1 MAIKHLA
8 GERIQGTAA
17 ERAAL
22 ETTQEGSAP
31 NNSWKEIGRF
41 TVSGSDV
48 DSIVCRGLSSATSG
62 TFADKDN
69 LMILI
74 HIIGDDGDTNF
85 NVRFGDT
92 SIDSTANNYESVV
105 SQHGGADSNDGDGD
119 SDGIKYGGYGSYT
132 QGLYVIQVRNITGSG
147 FHGKSA
153 EGKYVFQYGYSAAN
167 NTGRGEG
174 VGTWKGSGQIGMVE
188 VHNNQ
193 SGGFSAG
200 SEIVVLGCDDD
211 EADSGA
217 NFWQEIGS
225 VNASGSETQITLTK
239 TFPKYMMFSCYG
251 YGGSGDHGFF
261 FNNDES
267 GSDNSSGKMTRR
279 FSQNNGTDNT
289 ASTQYRHLNNM
300 MKSGSTGS
308 YAHGFIVNVAG
319 KAKIFYGVTSTDGNE
334 HWEWSSKYAPNDSV
348 DALITRMDLKSTSG
362 NYSSDTNLR
371 VWGSN

>member
-1 MAIKHLA
+1 
-8 GERIQGTAA
+8 
-17 ERAAL
+17 
-22 ETTQEGSAP
+22 
-31 NNSWKEIGRF
+31 
-41 TVSGSDV
+41 
-48 DSIVCRGLSSATSG
+48 
-62 TFADKDN
+62 
-69 LMILI
+69 
-74 HIIGDDGDTNF
+74 
-85 NVRFGDT
+85 
-92 SIDSTANNYESVV
+92 
-105 SQHGGADSNDGDGD
+105 
-119 SDGIKYGGYGSYT
+119 
-132 QGLYVIQVRNITGSG
+132 
-147 FHGKSA
+147 
-153 EGKYVFQYGYSAAN
+153 
-167 NTGRGEG
+167 
-174 VGTWKGSGQIGMVE
+174 MVE

-279 FSQNNGTDNT
+279 FSSNNGTDNT

-348 DALITRMDLKSTSG
+348 DALITRMDLKSASG